1 MKVITTVLASAVLVG
16 GLGASAYAM
25 TDQSKSNDKKQTT
38 TIEEAK
44 AKDIALQK
52 TDGGDI
58 TNIQLAVDD
67 GVKQYE
73 VDITKGNK
81 EYDVDIDSSS
91 GKIIE
96 FDEDQKDD
104 EDEKEEK
111 EENLQNA
118 SPAISLD
125 QAIKT
130 ALKSAKG
137 TVNETDLDQ
146 ENNRLVYEI
155 EIDTADQ
162 REATVSVDAKNGD
175 VISVEIDD

>member
-25 TDQSKSNDKKQTT
+25 TDQPKSNDKKQTT

-104 EDEKEEK
+104 EDEKEE
-111 EENLQNA
+111 NLQNA

-146 ENNRLVYEI
+146 ENDRLVYEI
-155 EIDTADQ
+155 EIDTADK
-162 REATVSVDAKNGD
+162 REATVSVDAKNGE

>member
-58 TNIQLAVDD
+58 TNIQLAIDD

-96 FDEDQKDD
+96 FDEEQKDD
-104 EDEKEEK
+104 EDEKEE
-111 EENLQNA
+111 ELQNV

-155 EIDTADQ
+155 EIDTADK
-162 REATVSVDAKNGD
+162 REATVSVDAKNGG

>member
-58 TNIQLAVDD
+58 TNIQLAIDD

-73 VDITKGNK
+73 VDVTKGNK

-96 FDEDQKDD
+96 FDEEQKDD
-104 EDEKEEK
+104 EDEKEE
-111 EENLQNA
+111 ELQNI

-155 EIDTADQ
+155 EIDTADK
-162 REATVSVDAKNGD
+162 REATVSVDAKNGN
-175 VISVEIDD
+175 VISVELDD

>member
-58 TNIQLAVDD
+58 TNIQLAIDD

-73 VDITKGNK
+73 VDVTKGNK

-96 FDEDQKDD
+96 FDEEQKDD
-104 EDEKEEK
+104 EDEKEE
-111 EENLQNA
+111 ELQNI
-118 SPAISLD
+118 SPTISLD

-155 EIDTADQ
+155 EIDTADK
-162 REATVSVDAKNGD
+162 REATVSVDAKNGN
-175 VISVEIDD
+175 VISVELDD

>member
-25 TDQSKSNDKKQTT
+25 TDQSKSDDKKQTT

-44 AKDIALQK
+44 AKEIALQK

-58 TNIQLAVDD
+58 TNIQLAIDD

-96 FDEDQKDD
+96 FDEEQKDD
-104 EDEKEEK
+104 EDEKEE
-111 EENLQNA
+111 ELQNV

-155 EIDTADQ
+155 EIDTADK

-175 VISVEIDD
+175 VISVELDD

>member
-58 TNIQLAVDD
+58 TNIQLAIDD

-73 VDITKGNK
+73 VDVTKGNK

-96 FDEDQKDD
+96 FDEEQKDD
-104 EDEKEEK
+104 EDEKEE
-111 EENLQNA
+111 ELQNI

-155 EIDTADQ
+155 EIDTADK
-162 REATVSVDAKNGD
+162 REATVSVDAKNGN

>member
-58 TNIQLAVDD
+58 TNIQLAIDD

-91 GKIIE
+91 GNIIE
-96 FDEDQKDD
+96 FDEEQKDD
-104 EDEKEEK
+104 EDEKEE
-111 EENLQNA
+111 ELQNI

-155 EIDTADQ
+155 EIDTADK
-162 REATVSVDAKNGD
+162 REATVSVDAKNGG
-175 VISVEIDD
+175 VISVELDD

>member
-25 TDQSKSNDKKQTT
+25 TDQPKSNDKKQTT

-52 TDGGDI
+52 TDGDDI

-81 EYDVDIDSSS
+81 EYDVDIDSVTVKSLNLMKS
-91 GKIIE
+91 K
-96 FDEDQKDD
+96 KTMKMR
-104 EDEKEEK
+104 EKR
-111 EENLQNA
+111 
-118 SPAISLD
+118 IS
-125 QAIKT
+125 KT
-130 ALKSAKG
+130 LP
-137 TVNETDLDQ
+137 L
-146 ENNRLVYEI
+146 LFH
-155 EIDTADQ
+155 
-162 REATVSVDAKNGD
+162 
-175 VISVEIDD
+175 

>member
-1 MKVITTVLASAVLVG
+1 MKVITTVLASTVLVV

-58 TNIQLAVDD
+58 TNIQLAIDD

-73 VDITKGNK
+73 VDVTKGNK

-96 FDEDQKDD
+96 FDEEQKDD
-104 EDEKEEK
+104 EDEKEE
-111 EENLQNA
+111 ELQNI

-155 EIDTADQ
+155 EIDTADK
-162 REATVSVDAKNGD
+162 REATVSVDAKNGN
-175 VISVEIDD
+175 VISVELDD

>member
-81 EYDVDIDSSS
+81 EYDVDIDSRS

-104 EDEKEEK
+104 DDEK
-111 EENLQNA
+111 EENLQNI
-118 SPAISLD
+118 SPAVSLD

-146 ENNRLVYEI
+146 ENSRLVYEI
-155 EIDTADQ
+155 EIDTADK

>member
-25 TDQSKSNDKKQTT
+25 TDQPKSNDKKQTT

-58 TNIQLAVDD
+58 TNIQLDVDD
-67 GVKQYE
+67 GVKQYA

-96 FDEDQKDD
+96 FDEEQKDD
-104 EDEKEEK
+104 EDER

-130 ALKSAKG
+130 ALKSVKG

-146 ENNRLVYEI
+146 ENDRLVYEI
-155 EIDTADQ
+155 EIDTADK

>member
-67 GVKQYE
+67 GFKQYE

-96 FDEDQKDD
+96 FDKEQKDD
-104 EDEKEEK
+104 EDEKEE
-111 EENLQNA
+111 ELQNI

-155 EIDTADQ
+155 EIDTADK

-175 VISVEIDD
+175 VISVKLDD

>member
-1 MKVITTVLASAVLVG
+1 MKVITTVLASAVLAG

-25 TDQSKSNDKKQTT
+25 TDQSKSSTKTQT

-96 FDEDQKDD
+96 FDEEQKDD
-104 EDEKEEK
+104 EDEKEED
-111 EENLQNA
+111 LQNV
-118 SPAISLD
+118 SPPISLD

-155 EIDTADQ
+155 EIDTADK
-162 REATVSVDAKNGD
+162 RKATVSVDAKNGG

>member
-104 EDEKEEK
+104 EDKK

-118 SPAISLD
+118 SPAVSLD

-155 EIDTADQ
+155 EIDTADK

>member
-58 TNIQLAVDD
+58 TNIQLAIDD

-96 FDEDQKDD
+96 FDKEQKDD
-104 EDEKEEK
+104 EDEKEE
-111 EENLQNA
+111 EPQNI

-155 EIDTADQ
+155 EIDTADK

-175 VISVEIDD
+175 VISVELDD

>member
-1 MKVITTVLASAVLVG
+1 MKVITTVLASVVLVG

-25 TDQSKSNDKKQTT
+25 TDQSKSNDKKQTK

-96 FDEDQKDD
+96 FDEEQKDD
-104 EDEKEEK
+104 EDER

-146 ENNRLVYEI
+146 ENDRLVYEI
-155 EIDTADQ
+155 EIDTADK

>member
-96 FDEDQKDD
+96 FDEEQKDD
-104 EDEKEEK
+104 EDER

-146 ENNRLVYEI
+146 ENDRLVYEI
-155 EIDTADQ
+155 EIDTADK

>member
-38 TIEEAK
+38 TIEEAR

-58 TNIQLAVDD
+58 TNIQLAIED

-73 VDITKGNK
+73 VDVTKGNK

-96 FDEDQKDD
+96 FDEEQKDD
-104 EDEKEEK
+104 EDEKEE
-111 EENLQNA
+111 ELQNI

-155 EIDTADQ
+155 EIDTADK
-162 REATVSVDAKNGD
+162 REATVSVDAKNGN
-175 VISVEIDD
+175 VISVELDD

>member
-104 EDEKEEK
+104 EDEKEE
-111 EENLQNA
+111 NLQNA

-155 EIDTADQ
+155 EIDTADK

>member
-96 FDEDQKDD
+96 FDEEQKDD
-104 EDEKEEK
+104 EDEKEE
-111 EENLQNA
+111 ELQNV

-155 EIDTADQ
+155 EIDTADK
-162 REATVSVDAKNGD
+162 REATVSVDAKNGG
-175 VISVEIDD
+175 VISVELDD

>member
-58 TNIQLAVDD
+58 TNIQLDVDN

-96 FDEDQKDD
+96 FDEEQKDD
-104 EDEKEEK
+104 EDER

-118 SPAISLD
+118 SPAISLN

-146 ENNRLVYEI
+146 ENDRLVYEI
-155 EIDTADQ
+155 EIDTADK

>member
-81 EYDVDIDSSS
+81 EYDVDIDSRS

-104 EDEKEEK
+104 EDKK

>member
-104 EDEKEEK
+104 EDEKEE
-111 EENLQNA
+111 NLQNV

-155 EIDTADQ
+155 EIDTADK